1 MKKLLLFFLL
11 ACIVNDTAIAGPYQ
25 EVQLTNR
32 DFTIQHTMDRS
43 NSSPEITLFKDIAG
57 YSLGTY
63 NQPTSTISFL
73 CYDATDYSNGA
84 CDSRSAS
91 VQVVG
96 ITDIVLQFTEKRSKV
111 KYNLT
116 LQGYKNYLWEKFND
130 SEDSKLNSYYYKMV
144 AGGNAYSPEGVKMN
158 LYIPPGEI
166 NKLPFGGIWEATLK
180 LRVTHW
186 NANRFVWTFNISIN
200 LTDKNNIQVWVP
212 GFHSDPRVDL
222 NLRPEGNGRY
232 TGTNMLDMCFYDGY
246 STNSNSMEIKLQ
258 DGSGVSSGNTYYL
271 NKTDAPSERLPYSVT
286 LLLGG
291 RRFKPENGM
300 SFSINDSAV
309 LETNWNRITA
319 VSMPEINVPVLCWP
333 AQLLFSA
340 DVSNP
345 AAGGYSGNIRI
356 TFTPSSVNL

>member
-11 ACIVNDTAIAGPYQ
+11 ACIGNGAAIAGPYQ
-25 EVQLTNR
+25 EVQLTDR
-32 DFTIQHTMDRS
+32 DFTMQHTMDRS
-43 NSSPEITLFKDIAG
+43 NTSPEITLFNDIAG

-63 NQPTSTISFL
+63 KQPTATIGFL
-73 CYDATDYSNGA
+73 CYGTTDYSNGA
-84 CDSRSAS
+84 CDATSFSTH
-91 VQVVG
+91 VQG
-96 ITDIVLQFTEKRSKV
+96 ISDIVLQFTEKRSRV

-116 LQGYKNYLWEKFND
+116 LQGYKNYLFENFSD
-130 SEDSKLNSYYYKMV
+130 SADSKLSSYYYKMCTQ
-144 AGGNAYSPEGVKMN
+144 SPAGVKLN

-180 LRVTHW
+180 LRVTHY
-186 NANRFVWTFNISIN
+186 NSNRFVWTFNISIN

-246 STNSNSMEIKLQ
+246 STNSNRMEIKLQ

-271 NKTDAPSERLPYSVT
+271 NKIDDPSERLPYSVT